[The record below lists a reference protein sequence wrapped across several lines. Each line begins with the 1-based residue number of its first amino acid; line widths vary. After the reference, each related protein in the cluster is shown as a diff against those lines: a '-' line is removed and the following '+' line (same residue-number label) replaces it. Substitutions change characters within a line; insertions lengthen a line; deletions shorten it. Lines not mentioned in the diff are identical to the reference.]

1 MIGARPAPAGH
12 AVTKPYGGVNTHL
25 NFFNTPY
32 GNIEM
37 TAEATKQLG
46 ARWARN
52 NAIPPYEGAS
62 WYKRVYSAFCR
73 VHDDGSGRPKTY
85 FSVAGGH
92 PGEPVD
98 DTLDTLAP
106 LVDEGIIKIIEGAN
120 EWDLNYKEHGFP
132 AATFFQDLRKHQEEL
147 YTKVHA
153 RFPGVQVAGPSLFSR
168 NARRWAT

>member
-1 MIGARPAPAGH
+1 
-12 AVTKPYGGVNTHL
+12 VNTHL

-37 TAEATKQLG
+37 TTEATKQLG